1 MVSSILYHVNFQLIS
16 YMQIPITIA
25 PDIKPTT
32 TYLQMIYQ
40 ARNGISLGANESFL
54 PQHQVS
60 ADTDLALG
68 RLSTVL
74 EWKSEEYR
82 NYKKVT
88 DYFCI

>member
-1 MVSSILYHVNFQLIS
+1 
-16 YMQIPITIA
+16 
-25 PDIKPTT
+25 
-32 TYLQMIYQ
+32 MIYQ

-82 NYKKVT
+82 NYKKVR
-88 DYFCI
+88 DYSLKWLVETQLKFNLLIFQHVFNSCKLEYEHRVLL

>member
-1 MVSSILYHVNFQLIS
+1 
-16 YMQIPITIA
+16 
-25 PDIKPTT
+25 
-32 TYLQMIYQ
+32 MIYQ

-88 DYFCI
+88 NRSFVYNITLIRLFLWNWRLMYVLFMI